1 MFIEALFAVV
11 QTRRQSKLPAVVKLI
26 KKMWYVNTHPH
37 IHTDTGLLLRCR
49 KESKPAIF
57 DNVDGS

>member
-37 IHTDTGLLLRCR
+37 TQLLRT
-49 KESKPAIF
+49 EQVEEGEGAL
-57 DNVDGS
+57 